1 MELHEMIELNDC
13 PLCGG
18 ASLLEVE
25 GYTTYITCM
34 ECGCHT
40 VSIDFKKEEEKPDAA
55 RRAAMLWNIGKVIS
69 GNPGE

>member
-1 MELHEMIELNDC
+1 MEVFEMLDLNDC

-18 ASLLEVE
+18 NALLEEESGCYYV
-25 GYTTYITCM
+25 TCL

-40 VSIDFKKEEEKPDAA
+40 VSIDFKKEADRMQSAQSVA
-55 RRAAMLWNIGKVIS
+55 DLWNMGKVIS